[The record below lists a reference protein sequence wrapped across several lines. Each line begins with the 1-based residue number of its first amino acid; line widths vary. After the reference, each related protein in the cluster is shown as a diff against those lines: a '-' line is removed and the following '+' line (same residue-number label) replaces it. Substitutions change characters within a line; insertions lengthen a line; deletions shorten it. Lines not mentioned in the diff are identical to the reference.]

1 MARAVVR
8 AVISAT
14 SLRIAAVGGERC
26 AAVASA
32 AGRWRYGSG
41 IVSLVVDGDA
51 RPVSERAGG
60 ARAAAQ
66 PVLQRTSELGAVC

>member
-32 AGRWRYGSG
+32 AGRWQWQCST
-41 IVSLVVDGDA
+41 
-51 RPVSERAGG
+51 SERAGG

-66 PVLQRTSELGAVC
+66 PVLQRTS